1 MREYRNQIADKIIK
15 SAFTEE
21 EIQEFK
27 EIAKAYDEIIKLK
40 RSTER
45 NIRQRLEG
53 YVIGELEGVNIMY
66 NSTKEE
72 IIVQYTIENEKQKEE
87 TLVDKIQGFFK
98 W

>member
-1 MREYRNQIADKIIK
+1 MREYRNQIDDKIIK

-87 TLVDKIQGFFK
+87 TLSDKIKGFFR
-98 W
+98 

>member
-87 TLVDKIQGFFK
+87 TLVDKIQSFFK

>member
-87 TLVDKIQGFFK
+87 TLVDKIQSFFK
-98 W
+98 

>member
-98 W
+98 

>member
-40 RSTER
+40 RSAER
-45 NIRQRLEG
+45 NIGQRLEG
-53 YVIGELEGVNIMY
+53 YIIGELEGVNIMY

-98 W
+98 